1 MILDISSKRNL
12 KVAPSWR
19 KRNVRSVDNRV
30 AGHQSW
36 TAIITIDKGISIGR
50 VIEELRMEC
59 PIAVNQGSWR
69 DLNYN
74 SRENKKR

>member
-1 MILDISSKRNL
+1 MTLNISTKHNL
-12 KVAPSWR
+12 KVGPSSR
-19 KRNVRSVDNRV
+19 NRNVRSVDNRV

-36 TAIITIDKGISIGR
+36 TAIITVDKGISIGR